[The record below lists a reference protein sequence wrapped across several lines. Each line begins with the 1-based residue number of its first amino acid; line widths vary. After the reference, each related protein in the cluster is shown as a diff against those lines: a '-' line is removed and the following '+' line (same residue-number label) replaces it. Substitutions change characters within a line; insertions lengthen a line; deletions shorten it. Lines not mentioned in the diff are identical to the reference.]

1 MGDSCNFLGLTPSQP
16 MQLCQ
21 SGDLSFLLGNFNC
34 NLSNRAVKL
43 GLSTW
48 LASDRMLYARA
59 VSSVGTRVGFGP

>member
-1 MGDSCNFLGLTPSQP
+1 

-21 SGDLSFLLGNFNC
+21 SGDLSFPLRNFNC